1 MRLLYGFLLFF
12 MLFHLLDEKANSQNT
27 PDIFG
32 GIEIFDK
39 FGTLT
44 LEELQI
50 EADHHYP
57 YEFILKESSI
67 RMVEEGRSL
76 VATIDYLIRIK
87 VYSDD
92 PIHRAEASLVGIPY
106 YFADGVERIQH
117 IEGITYQPDGRVSIL
132 QQNQLRS
139 VDLNRR
145 YRMIE
150 FEMPD
155 VEQGSVIEYKYR
167 LERRYIEEL
176 PNFYFSERVPTR
188 KATLNFKN
196 SNLIRFNTIKENTDF
211 DIQYVEQRV
220 DTSNVPL
227 IFTYRRPD
235 PILLQRWTADN
246 IPAID
251 SESYVS
257 SVDDVRGQLKFQISE
272 FGIPRQPLEN
282 SWEFVTAQILRNNNP
297 YEFINYFPHLKELG
311 SQISENLSGL
321 TETQDSIFTY
331 VNSSVQFNGQ
341 SSIFAERG
349 LNHVLNGEPANQ
361 AEINLT
367 LLALLR
373 GAGIDAYPMYFS
385 GREFGRINRDF
396 PSLFQFNRVLIAS
409 EIDGITQ
416 FMDASFSNSL
426 PGLIT
431 IDSNNGHGMVVRE
444 DHHEWIA
451 IEPHLSRFKLDIK
464 LHATLSDRGDLYGT
478 ISATTYGYPS
488 RIIRGNLLSTR
499 GFDQIISETFFDVYT
514 DVVLNNSFVEVDS
527 ENPDKIQIKSDF
539 SISNYSVTF
548 SDGIE
553 FRPMIV
559 GYLFNNPFESEER
572 RIPIT
577 LDGPESINIQYNIEL
592 PRGYSF
598 DVSGDTRS
606 TTLSNASLFEEYF
619 MEGNRLEYSFD
630 IEITKKEFPAKDYV
644 ELRKI
649 YNRWVQL
656 SNESW
661 LIGNK

>member
-12 MLFHLLDEKANSQNT
+12 MAFHLLVEKAYSQNE
-27 PDIFG
+27 PDILD

-44 LEELQI
+44 LQDLQI
-50 EADHHYP
+50 EAEHNYP
-57 YEFILKESSI
+57 YEFILKESTV

-76 VATIDYLIRIK
+76 IAYIDYLIRIK

-92 PIHRAEASLVGIPY
+92 PIDQAEASLVGIPF
-106 YFADGVERIQH
+106 YFADGIERIQH
-117 IEGITYQPDGRVSIL
+117 VEGMTYHPDGRVSIL
-132 QQNQLRS
+132 LQNQLRT

-188 KATLNFKN
+188 KAGLNFQN
-196 SNLIRFNTIKENTDF
+196 SNLIRYNIIEENADF
-211 DIQYVEQRV
+211 DIRYSEQRV

-235 PILLQRWTADN
+235 PILLQRWTAEN
-246 IPAID
+246 IPPVD
-251 SESYVS
+251 SDSYVS
-257 SVDDVRGQLKFQISE
+257 SVDDVRGQLRFQISE

-297 YEFINYFPHLKELG
+297 YEFIDFFPHLKEIG
-311 SQISENLSGL
+311 NRISEHFGDL
-321 TETQDSIFTY
+321 EEAQDSIFTY
-331 VNSSVQFNGQ
+331 VNSRVQFNGQ
-341 SSIFAERG
+341 GAVFAERG
-349 LNHVLNGEPANQ
+349 LNHVLEGEPANQ

-373 GAGIDAYPMYFS
+373 GAGIDAFPIYIS

-396 PSLFQFNRVLIAS
+396 PSLFQFNRVLVVS
-409 EIDGITQ
+409 EMEGNNQ
-416 FMDASFSNSL
+416 FMDASYRNSL

-431 IDSNNGHGMVVRE
+431 IDSNNGDGMVVRE

-451 IEPHLSRFKLDIK
+451 LEPHLSRFILEIQMD
-464 LHATLSDRGDLYGT
+464 AVLSDRGDLFGT
-478 ISATTYGYPS
+478 ITATASGYPS
-488 RIIRGNLLSTR
+488 RSIRESLMSGTPHDRIIA
-499 GFDQIISETFFDVYT
+499 DTFFDIYS
-514 DVVLNNSFVEVDS
+514 DIVLSGSSIEVNS
-527 ENPDKIQIKSDF
+527 ENPDNIQIKSDF

-559 GYLFNNPFESEER
+559 GYLFNNPFESELR
-572 RIPIT
+572 RSPIT
-577 LDGPESINIQYNIEL
+577 LDAPESIKIQYNVEF

-598 DVSGDTRS
+598 DVSGETRS
-606 TTLSNASLFEEYF
+606 TSLDSASLYEEYYLD
-619 MEGNRLEYSFD
+619 GNQIEYSFD
-630 IEITKKEFPAKDYV
+630 IEITKKEFPAEDYM

-649 YNRWVQL
+649 YNRWVEL
-656 SNESW
+656 SNETW
-661 LIGNK
+661 LIGN

>member
-1 MRLLYGFLLFF
+1 MRLLKGFLLFF
-12 MLFHLLDEKANSQNT
+12 TVFHFQVDKASSQNE
-27 PDIFG
+27 PDILN

-44 LEELQI
+44 NQDLQI
-50 EADHHYP
+50 EATHNYP
-57 YEFILKESSI
+57 YEFILKESTI

-76 VATIDYLIRIK
+76 IAIVDYLIRIK

-92 PIHRAEASLVGIPY
+92 PIEQAEASRVGIPF
-106 YFADGVERIQH
+106 YFADGIERVQH
-117 IEGITYQPDGRVSIL
+117 IEGITYQTDGRISML
-132 QQNQLRS
+132 QQDQLRT

-188 KATLNFKN
+188 KAGLNLQN
-196 SNLIRFNTIKENTDF
+196 SNLIRYNIIEENADF
-211 DIQYVEQRV
+211 DVRYSEQRV

-235 PILLQRWTADN
+235 PILFQRWEAEN
-246 IPAID
+246 IPQVDAD
-251 SESYVS
+251 SYVS

-297 YEFINYFPHLKELG
+297 YEFIDHFSDLKLLG
-311 SQISENLSGL
+311 NRISAHFTGL
-321 TETQDSIFTY
+321 EEAQDSIFAY
-331 VNSSVQFNGQ
+331 VNSMAQFNGQ
-341 SSIFAERG
+341 GAVFAERS
-349 LNHVLNGEPANQ
+349 LNHVLDGEPANQ

-373 GAGIDAYPMYFS
+373 GAGLNAYPIYIS

-396 PSLFQFNRVLIAS
+396 PSLFQFNRVLVVS
-409 EIDGITQ
+409 EIDGERQ

-426 PGLIT
+426 PGLIST
-431 IDSNNGHGMVVRE
+431 ESNNGDGMIVRE
-444 DHHEWIA
+444 DHHEWVS
-451 IEPHLSRFKLDIK
+451 IEPQLSRFILEIRLD
-464 LHATLSDRGDLYGT
+464 AVLSESGGLFGT
-478 ISATTYGYPS
+478 INATTSGYPS
-488 RIIRGNLLSTR
+488 RSVRESLSSGTFDERIITN
-499 GFDQIISETFFDVYT
+499 TFFDIYS
-514 DVVLNNSFVEVDS
+514 DIVLSGSTIEVDPD
-527 ENPDKIQIKSDF
+527 NPDNVRIKSDF
-539 SISNYSVTF
+539 SINDYSVTF

-559 GYLFNNPFESEER
+559 GYLFNNPFESEQR
-572 RIPIT
+572 RSPIT
-577 LDGPESINIQYNIEL
+577 LDAPESIKIRYSIEL
-592 PRGYSF
+592 PSGYNF
-598 DVSGDTRS
+598 DVSGETRNTS
-606 TTLSNASLFEEYF
+606 LDSASLFEEYF
-619 MEGNRLEYSFD
+619 IDGNQIEYSFD
-630 IEITKKEFPAKDYV
+630 VEITKKEFPAEDYA

-649 YNRWVQL
+649 YNRWVEL
-656 SNESW
+656 SNEIW
-661 LIGNK
+661 FIGNE

>member
-1 MRLLYGFLLFF
+1 MRLIYRFLLFF
-12 MLFHLLDEKANSQNT
+12 LIFQLFFEKATSQNE
-27 PDIFG
+27 PDILG
-32 GIEIFDK
+32 DIEIFDK

-44 LEELQI
+44 LEDLQI
-50 EADHHYP
+50 EADHNFP

-67 RMVEEGRSL
+67 RMVEDGRSL
-76 VATIDYLIRIK
+76 IATIDYIVRIK

-92 PIHRAEASLVGIPY
+92 PIERAEASLVGIPF
-106 YFADGVERIQH
+106 YFADGIERIQH
-117 IEGITYQPDGRVSIL
+117 IEGITYQPDGRVSFL

-139 VDLNRR
+139 VDLNSR

-150 FEMPD
+150 FELPD
-155 VEQGSVIEYKYR
+155 VEQGSVLEYKYR

-176 PNFYFSERVPTR
+176 PDFYFSERVPTR
-188 KATLNFKN
+188 KATLNFQN
-196 SNLIRFNTIKENTDF
+196 SNLIRYSIIDENSDF
-211 DIQYVEQRV
+211 EIQYTEQRV
-220 DTSNVPL
+220 DTSSVPL
-227 IFTYRRPD
+227 IFTYRRPES
-235 PILLQRWTADN
+235 ILLQRWTADN

-251 SESYVS
+251 SDAYVS

-297 YEFINYFPHLKELG
+297 YEFINFFPDLEELG
-311 SQISENLSGL
+311 RQISENSSGL
-321 TETQDSIFTY
+321 KEAQDSIFAY
-331 VNSSVQFNGQ
+331 VNSLAQFNGQ
-341 SSIFAERG
+341 SAIFAERG

-373 GAGIDAYPMYFS
+373 GAGIDAYPMYIS

-409 EIDGITQ
+409 EIDGNTQ
-416 FMDASFSNSL
+416 MMDASYSNSL

-431 IDSNNGHGMVVRE
+431 IDSNNGDGMVVRE
-444 DHHEWIA
+444 DHHEWISVN
-451 IEPHLSRFKLDIK
+451 PDLSRFILDIE
-464 LHATLSDRGDLYGT
+464 LNATLNNRGDLNGT

-488 RIIRGNLLSTR
+488 RTIREDLKSGRANNR
-499 GFDQIISETFFDVYT
+499 IISETFFDVYT
-514 DVVLNNSFVEVDS
+514 NIILTNSVVEVDS
-527 ENPDKIQIKSDF
+527 ANPDKIQIKSDF
-539 SISNYSVTF
+539 SISNYSDSF

-577 LDGPESINIQYNIEL
+577 LDGPESINIQYNIVL
-592 PRGYSF
+592 PGGYSF
-598 DVSGDTRS
+598 DVAGNTRS
-606 TTLSNASLFEEYF
+606 TTLPNASLYEEYF
-619 MEGNRLEYSFD
+619 IDGNQIEYSFD
-630 IEITKKEFPAKDYV
+630 IEIAKKDFPAEDYV

-656 SNESW
+656 SNETW
-661 LIGNK
+661 LIDN

>member
-1 MRLLYGFLLFF
+1 MGFNLQAE
-12 MLFHLLDEKANSQNT
+12 MTNGQSG
-27 PDIFG
+27 PDILA

-44 LEELQI
+44 LQDLQI
-50 EADHHYP
+50 EANHGYP
-57 YEFILKESSI
+57 YEFILKESSV

-76 VATIDYLIRIK
+76 IATVDYLIRIK

-92 PIHRAEASLVGIPY
+92 PMDHAEASLVGIPF
-106 YFADGVERIQH
+106 YFADGIERVQH
-117 IEGITYQPDGRVSIL
+117 VEGITYQTDGRVTIL
-132 QQNQLRS
+132 QQNQLRT

-188 KATLNFKN
+188 KAGLNFQN
-196 SNLIRFNTIKENTDF
+196 SNLIRYNIIEENADF
-211 DIQYVEQRV
+211 DIRYTEQRI

-235 PILLQRWTADN
+235 PILLQRWEAEN
-246 IPAID
+246 IPPVD
-251 SESYVS
+251 SDSYVS

-297 YEFINYFPHLKELG
+297 FEFIDYFPNLKELG
-311 SQISENLSGL
+311 SRIADHFSGL
-321 TETQDSIFTY
+321 DETQDSIFAY
-331 VNSSVQFNGQ
+331 VNSMAQFNGQ
-341 SSIFAERG
+341 GAVFAERD
-349 LNHVLNGEPANQ
+349 LNPVLEGEPANQ

-373 GAGIDAYPMYFS
+373 GAGINAFPIYIS

-396 PSLFQFNRVLIAS
+396 PSLFQFNRVLVMS
-409 EIDGITQ
+409 EINGISKL
-416 FMDASFSNSL
+416 MDASYSNSL

-431 IDSNNGHGMVVRE
+431 VDSNNGHGMVVRE
-444 DHHEWIA
+444 DHHEWISL
-451 IEPHLSRFKLDIK
+451 EPQLSRFNLEIQMDAI
-464 LHATLSDRGDLYGT
+464 LSENGDLFGT
-478 ISATTYGYPS
+478 IIATASGYPS
-488 RIIRGNLLSTR
+488 RLIRENLMSGTPYDRIIMS
-499 GFDQIISETFFDVYT
+499 TFFDVYS
-514 DVVLNNSFVEVDS
+514 DIVLTGSSIEVDS
-527 ENPDKIQIKSDF
+527 MNPDEVRIKSDF
-539 SISNYSVTF
+539 SISDYSVTY

-559 GYLFNNPFESEER
+559 GYLFNNPFESEQR
-572 RIPIT
+572 RSPIT
-577 LDGPESINIQYNIEL
+577 LDAPESIKINYRIEL
-592 PRGYSF
+592 PRGYRF
-598 DVSGDTRS
+598 DVSGETRNTRLDS
-606 TTLSNASLFEEYF
+606 ASLFEEYF
-619 MEGNRLEYSFD
+619 IDGNQIEYSFD
-630 IEITKKEFPAKDYV
+630 IEILKKEFPAEDYI

-649 YNRWVQL
+649 YNRWVEL

-661 LIGNK
+661 LIGN

>member
-1 MRLLYGFLLFF
+1 MRLLHGFLLFF
-12 MLFHLLDEKANSQNT
+12 IGFHLQAEEANSQNGLEIL
-27 PDIFG
+27 DE
-32 GIEIFDK
+32 IEIFDK

-44 LEELQI
+44 SQDLLI
-50 EADHHYP
+50 EADHNYP

-76 VATIDYLIRIK
+76 IATIDYLIRIK

-92 PIHRAEASLVGIPY
+92 PIHRAEASLVGIPF
-106 YFADGVERIQH
+106 YFADGIERVYH

-139 VDLNRR
+139 VDLNSR
-145 YRMIE
+145 YRIIE
-150 FEMPD
+150 FELPD
-155 VEQGSVIEYKYR
+155 VEQGSVLEYKYR

-188 KATLNFKN
+188 KARLNFQN
-196 SNLIRFNTIKENTDF
+196 SNLVRYNIIEENTDF
-211 DIQYVEQRV
+211 DVQFVEQRV

-227 IFTYRRPD
+227 IFTYRRPE
-235 PILLQRWTADN
+235 PILFQRWSAEK

-257 SVDDVRGQLKFQISE
+257 SIDDVRGQLKFQVSE

-297 YEFINYFPHLKELG
+297 YEFISFFPHLMELG

-321 TETQDSIFTY
+321 TEAQDSVFAYI
-331 VNSSVQFNGQ
+331 NRKAQFNGQ
-341 SSIFAERG
+341 SAVFAERG
-349 LNHVLNGEPANQ
+349 LNHVLEGEPANQ
-361 AEINLT
+361 AEINMT

-373 GAGIDAYPMYFS
+373 GAGIDAYPMYIS

-409 EIDGITQ
+409 EIDGIIQ
-416 FMDASFSNSL
+416 LMDASYSNSL

-431 IDSNNGHGMVVRE
+431 IDSNNGDGMVVRQ

-451 IEPHLSRFKLDIK
+451 VEPDLSRFMLDIE
-464 LHATLSDRGDLYGT
+464 LNASLSDRGDLSGT

-488 RIIRGNLLSTR
+488 RTIRGDLQSGR
-499 GFDQIISETFFDVYT
+499 AFDRIIAETFFDVYT
-514 DVVLNNSFVEVDS
+514 DVVLTNSNVEVDS
-527 ENPDKIQIKSDF
+527 ENPDKILIKSDF
-539 SISNYSVTF
+539 SISNYSTTF

-553 FRPMIV
+553 FRPMVV
-559 GYLFNNPFESEER
+559 GYLFNNPFESEQR

-577 LDGPESINIQYNIEL
+577 LDGPEFINIQYNIEL
-592 PRGYSF
+592 PPGYSF
-598 DVSGDTRS
+598 EVTGDTRS
-606 TTLSNASLFEEYF
+606 TSLPNASLYEEYF
-619 MEGNRLEYSFD
+619 LDGNLLEYSFD
-630 IEITKKEFPAKDYV
+630 IEISRKEFSAEDYA

-656 SNESW
+656 SNEAW
-661 LIGNK
+661 LIDN